1 MDVNNL
7 IGMANQIGEFFESM
21 PDREQAVQDI
31 ATHIKRFWAP
41 RMRLAIL
48 ESIDQKNADG
58 LSPIVRDA
66 LENHRQLLA

>member
-7 IGMANQIGEFFESM
+7 IGIANQIGEFFESM
-21 PDREQAVQDI
+21 PDREQAVKDI

-41 RMRLAIL
+41 RMRQAIL
-48 ESIDQKNADG
+48 ESIDQKNADA

-66 LENHRQLLA
+66 LESHRQLLA